1 MKQQLTEYFEYI
13 KTIYINE
20 FRKYMTEE
28 TFNKINGFHDV
39 IELDAE
45 REFKIIQNDKITFNL
60 DLETYIE
67 ENKLKDIASMSD
79 LDENS
84 KRYVQYLLDNAH
96 NIYELVKNHLLYQII
111 IYFTQTKD
119 DVISLGTAKIIC
131 DKLVQKYKLPYEDII
146 PSKEKEIASYEDA
159 QKKTE
164 HLETIKKLKSAR
176 EKYYEIEDKYQHIDI
191 TFFDNYLG
199 SYLDAKEIR
208 ALDDADGKSR
218 FTSRTSPSQMIMTHR
233 LRYIAKDEQAKE
245 GEAKYIFYVSGTNYS
260 THYSQSGQ
268 YQVFSEKEFLGQVK
282 INSPFL
288 GGFFSFVSSVWG
300 LLILIM
306 IPALYL
312 IITSGRDLIKSLKEK
327 EEQEEA
333 YAQYGI
339 SSTSL
344 EGISKE
350 DQERLKAEM
359 LEEILYGKKD
369 ETKQEVV
376 KETKEENP
384 ALEGI
389 SKEDQERL
397 KAEMLAEML
406 NEKK

>member
-1 MKQQLTEYFEYI
+1 MKQEKKKKSKTRKIIEWVLIGIIGCIFGFVLVGQIQGFVTRNENYGQSLPYGYGNFVVKTDSMEPFYPVGSAIVTHKDNVDDLYHLYLEQTKYNDELNRDDGENLDQKMADTLTEI
-13 KTIYINE
+13 KGYLTTLSIST
-20 FRKYMTEE
+20 FDDE
-28 TFNKINGFHDV
+28 T
-39 IELDAE
+39 L
-45 REFKIIQNDKITFNL
+45 
-60 DLETYIE
+60 
-67 ENKLKDIASMSD
+67 
-79 LDENS
+79 
-84 KRYVQYLLDNAH
+84 
-96 NIYELVKNHLLYQII
+96 
-111 IYFTQTKD
+111 
-119 DVISLGTAKIIC
+119 TA
-131 DKLVQKYKLPYEDII
+131 
-146 PSKEKEIASYEDA
+146 KEKEIASYEDA

-376 KETKEENP
+376 PETKEENP